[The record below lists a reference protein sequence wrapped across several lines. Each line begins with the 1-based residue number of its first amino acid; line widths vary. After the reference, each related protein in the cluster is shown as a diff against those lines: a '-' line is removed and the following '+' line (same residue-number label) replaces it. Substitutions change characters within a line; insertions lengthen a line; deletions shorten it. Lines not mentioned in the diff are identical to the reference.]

1 MTAVW
6 EVTQLALWIKGMK
19 NGWWKEDILETQGK
33 AFEAWDITL
42 NYYLQVILSIY
53 SIFLSKLRK

>member
-33 AFEAWDITL
+33 TFEAL
-42 NYYLQVILSIY
+42 GYSFKLLSTGY
-53 SIFLSKLRK
+53 SLYIFYFSF